1 VLCFYIAL
9 LKERL
14 PSHHKSYKHLAP
26 TEPLFT
32 ISIRSC
38 GALQF
43 TISIGSNGALQFTIS
58 IGSCGA
64 FNSNFNRSFVP
75 ERHQRI
81 DFRRA
86 ARGDE
91 ARDESHR

>member
-32 ISIRSC
+32 ISIR
-38 GALQF
+38 
-43 TISIGSNGALQFTIS
+43 SNGALQFTIS